1 VTRYFL
7 GVDIGGTKSHALLAD
22 ESGRTI
28 ALGTDGAGN
37 HESVGYEQMVNV
49 MQNIINQTLTT
60 AAISLD
66 EITGAGFGIAGYDW
80 VSERDIM
87 LASIAKTG
95 LTCPLEMVNDT
106 LIGLVAGATEG
117 WGVAVVSGTGCNCW
131 GWDKERNIGRVTGY
145 GMWMAEGAGGTELA
159 EKAIQAVS
167 LEWSRRGKPTSITR
181 EFVKACGAKDPTD
194 LIEGLCMGV
203 YDIDASFAPVV
214 FRCAEDGDEVACD
227 IIRWAGQQLGSMA
240 IGVIHQLGF
249 ELLEFEVILVG
260 SMYDGGAILIDP
272 MTDLIHTV
280 APRAKLLRLN
290 TLPAV
295 GGVLLGMDAIGK
307 RMPGVHAQLIETTRQ
322 LL

>member
-22 ESGRTI
+22 ETGEAI
-28 ALGTDGAGN
+28 ALGTNGAGN

-49 MQNIINQTLTT
+49 MQSIIDQALT
-60 AAISLD
+60 AAGISLD
-66 EITGAGFGIAGYDW
+66 QISGAGFGIAGYDW
-80 VSERDIM
+80 ISERDIM
-87 LASIAKTG
+87 LASIARTG
-95 LTCPLEMVNDT
+95 IDCPLEVVNDT

-131 GWDKERNIGRVTGY
+131 GWDKKRRIGRVTGN
-145 GMWMAEGAGGTELA
+145 GTWMAEGAGGTELT

-181 EFVKACGAKDPTD
+181 ELIKVCGAKDVTD
-194 LIEGLCMGV
+194 LMEGLCMGV
-203 YDIDASFAPVV
+203 YHIDASFAPVI
-214 FRCAEDGDEVACD
+214 FKCAEDGDAVAREVIC
-227 IIRWAGQQLGSMA
+227 WAGKQLASMA
-240 IGVIHQLGF
+240 IGVIHQLGV
-249 ELLEFEVILVG
+249 EPLEFEMILVG

-272 MTDLIHTV
+272 MTELIHSV

-307 RMPGVHAQLIETTRQ
+307 RMPGVHSRLIETTRR
-322 LL
+322 LR